1 MICVDTNA
9 AENMLYA
16 RIEVAADG
24 LPRCNVVRERL
35 DLGDVMLVATD
46 ENDQPTR
53 RILVERKKWSDWAA
67 SVQDGRYQEQKCR
80 ALGASDHEVPTTFM
94 YLIENAMTPEWDDK
108 TRGMANKALMAA
120 DLNTQLRDG
129 LPVFHTNGNADS
141 AKVVVY
147 LFKKLQEGKL
157 EPKRAEDAVAPVVG
171 MYKRKAQCLGDGA
184 AQYRSMLAGIH
195 GMSAAKTNALAEAY
209 PSFVDLIEAEERD
222 LATLKAGS
230 RKLGPAL
237 AHRIYCTL
245 RSLPY
250 DE

>member
-9 AENMLYA
+9 AENSLHTL
-16 RIEVAADG
+16 IEQAAEQ
-24 LPRCNVVRERL
+24 LPRCKVVRERL

-46 ENDQPTR
+46 GNEQPTR

-67 SVQDGRYQEQKCR
+67 SVQDGRYQEQKRR

-94 YLIENAMTPEWDDK
+94 YLIENAVTPEWDEK

-120 DLNTQLRDG
+120 DLNTQLRDV

-157 EPKRAEDAVAPVVG
+157 EPKRAEDAVAPVAG

-209 PSFVDLIEAEERD
+209 SSFVDLIEAEERD